1 MTHYDVL
8 IATPGKQFVAEY
20 VESLVET
27 TKWLNSKGLTYKL
40 LNKQSSFVPSVRE
53 LLATDTH
60 EHNWKTRA
68 IGSGKYTYGK
78 IFWIDSDISW
88 SVESFARIFESGMD
102 VIGGMY
108 ATAPDGTVAVAR
120 FDPKGR
126 PAKTRETDF
135 FMEDSV
141 VEVFGLGFGFVA
153 MKSGVFESTDRP
165 WFKIEQMQWDDVPF
179 TVNVGED
186 YSWCMNARRNGHKIY
201 LDPTVKVLHHKD
213 TIYEL
218 P

>member
-1 MTHYDVL
+1 
-8 IATPGKQFVAEY
+8 
-20 VESLVET
+20 
-27 TKWLNSKGLTYKL
+27 
-40 LNKQSSFVPSVRE
+40 
-53 LLATDTH
+53 
-60 EHNWKTRA
+60 
-68 IGSGKYTYGK
+68 
-78 IFWIDSDISW
+78 
-88 SVESFARIFESGMD
+88 MD

-179 TVNVGED
+179 TV
-186 YSWCMNARRNGHKIY
+186 
-201 LDPTVKVLHHKD
+201 KVLHHKD